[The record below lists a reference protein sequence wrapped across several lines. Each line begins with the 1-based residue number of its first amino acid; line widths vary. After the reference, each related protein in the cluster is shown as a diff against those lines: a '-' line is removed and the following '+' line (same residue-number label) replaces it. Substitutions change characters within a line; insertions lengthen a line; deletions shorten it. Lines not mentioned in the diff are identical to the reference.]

1 MNKSGNLA
9 LWRRDICVGML
20 ILASAIYSL
29 VAPNLSHEVSQ
40 YKLNEDITYD
50 GTMKAAKFSGA
61 GVVTNKAGDILQGD
75 FKDGLPHG
83 PITFLSHEGWVV
95 AGVFRQGMPV
105 GEVTLLTE
113 NGRMYR
119 RQAQSSYQ
127 LLEAKSTPGQMPSL
141 APGATP
147 VSAPGTAPETAPS
160 PAPEAAP
167 ESGQDA
173 TPAPPPSPSQ
183 APAPTDAP

>member
-1 MNKSGNLA
+1 MNESGTLA
-9 LWRRDICVGML
+9 LWRRDICVGVL
-20 ILASAIYSL
+20 ILVAAIYSL

-40 YKLNEDITYD
+40 YKLNDDITYD
-50 GTMKAAKFSGA
+50 GTMKGAKFSGA
-61 GVVTNKAGDILQGD
+61 GVVTNQAGDILQGD
-75 FKDGLPHG
+75 FKDGLPYG

-127 LLEAKSTPGQMPSL
+127 LLETQPSPGL
-141 APGATP
+141 VPGAAP
-147 VSAPGTAPETAPS
+147 VFAPGTAPKAAPSQAPSPVLENGLETAP
-160 PAPEAAP
+160 
-167 ESGQDA
+167 A
-173 TPAPPPSPSQ
+173 TPPNPSQ
-183 APAPTDAP
+183 SPAPTDAP

>member
-61 GVVTNKAGDILQGD
+61 GVVTNQAGDILQGD

-127 LLEAKSTPGQMPSL
+127 LLEAKSIPGERPGL
-141 APGATP
+141 APGVTP
-147 VSAPGTAPETAPS
+147 VSAPEVAPETPPSQASSTASESAPSQELETVPETAPS
-160 PAPEAAP
+160 P
-167 ESGQDA
+167 
-173 TPAPPPSPSQ
+173 
-183 APAPTDAP
+183 